1 MIVDYDVTESGI
13 VVNTKTGKV
22 LHQYKSEYGYLR
34 VALCENG
41 KQKRVFVHRLVA
53 MKYIPNPH
61 NLPQVNHKNG
71 IKTDNRVENLEWCTA
86 SENQQHRRYVLK
98 SGNRRVKRIETDTIY
113 DSIKQAAEDN
123 SSHIPNI
130 VRACANNSTAAG
142 FHWSYVWKEIILA
155 HWLRITDTKL

>member
-1 MIVDYDVTESGI
+1 MTGLYDVDKSGT
-13 VVNTKTGKV
+13 VVNVKTGKI
-22 LHQYKSEYGYLR
+22 LHQHKDKNGYLF
-34 VALCENG
+34 VTLCNNG
-41 KQKRVFVHRLVA
+41 KQKRIAVHRLVA
-53 MKYIPNPH
+53 LKFIPNTM

-86 SENQQHRRYVLK
+86 SENQQHRRYTLK

>member
-1 MIVDYDVTESGI
+1 MMVDYDVTESGI
-13 VVNTKTGKV
+13 VVNTKTGKA

-142 FHWSYVWKEIILA
+142 FHWSYV
-155 HWLRITDTKL
+155 

>member
-1 MIVDYDVTESGI
+1 MMTDYDVTESGI
-13 VVNTKTGKV
+13 VVNAKTGKV
-22 LHQYKSEYGYLR
+22 LHQYKSEHGYLR
-34 VALCENG
+34 VALYENG
-41 KQKRVFVHRLVA
+41 KQKRVLVHRLVA

-86 SENQQHRRYVLK
+86 SENQQHRRYTLK

-130 VRACANNSTAAG
+130 VRACANESTAAG
-142 FHWSYVWKEIILA
+142 FHWSYV
-155 HWLRITDTKL
+155 

>member
-1 MIVDYDVTESGI
+1 MMVDYDVTESGI

-34 VALCENG
+34 VALSENG

-71 IKTDNRVENLEWCTA
+71 IKTDIRVENLEWCTA
-86 SENQQHRRYVLK
+86 SQTN
-98 SGNRRVKRIETDTIY
+98 NT
-113 DSIKQAAEDN
+113 EDM
-123 SSHIPNI
+123 
-130 VRACANNSTAAG
+130 
-142 FHWSYVWKEIILA
+142 Y
-155 HWLRITDTKL
+155 

>member
-1 MIVDYDVTESGI
+1 M
-13 VVNTKTGKV
+13 
-22 LHQYKSEYGYLR
+22 R

-142 FHWSYVWKEIILA
+142 FHWSYV
-155 HWLRITDTKL
+155 

>member
-1 MIVDYDVTESGI
+1 MMVDYDVTESGI
-13 VVNTKTGKV
+13 VVNAKTGKV
-22 LHQYKSEYGYLR
+22 LHQYKSTHGYLR

-71 IKTDNRVENLEWCTA
+71 VKTDNRVENLEWCTA

-130 VRACANNSTAAG
+130 VRACANNSTAGG
-142 FHWSYVWKEIILA
+142 FHWSYV
-155 HWLRITDTKL
+155 

>member
-1 MIVDYDVTESGI
+1 MMTDYDVTESGI
-13 VVNTKTGKV
+13 VVNAKTGKV
-22 LHQYKSEYGYLR
+22 LHQYKSEYGDWR

-142 FHWSYVWKEIILA
+142 FHWSYA
-155 HWLRITDTKL
+155 

>member
-1 MIVDYDVTESGI
+1 MVDYDVTESGI

-22 LHQYKSEYGYLR
+22 LHQYKIEYGYLR

-142 FHWSYVWKEIILA
+142 FHWSYV
-155 HWLRITDTKL
+155 

>member
-1 MIVDYDVTESGI
+1 
-13 VVNTKTGKV
+13 
-22 LHQYKSEYGYLR
+22 
-34 VALCENG
+34 
-41 KQKRVFVHRLVA
+41 

-71 IKTDNRVENLEWCTA
+71 IKTDNRIENLEWCTA

-98 SGNRRVKRIETDTIY
+98 SGNRRVKRIEADTIY

-130 VRACANNSTAAG
+130 VRACAKNSTAAG
-142 FHWSYVWKEIILA
+142 FHWSYV
-155 HWLRITDTKL
+155 

>member
-1 MIVDYDVTESGI
+1 MMVDYDVTESGI
-13 VVNTKTGKV
+13 VVNSKTGKV
-22 LHQYKSEYGYLR
+22 LHQYKSKHGYLR
-34 VALCENG
+34 VALYENG